1 MCSIKVYIDIDI
13 ILLCISYT
21 GAAGY
26 WMYRLIIPVPPK
38 PGKKT
43 AELRLAMGNLERS
56 MSEIYGTIDF
66 NVGQSI
72 LCGSCR
78 PRADVS
84 GNSNQLAG
92 NNSCDSRAPASSLSA
107 DLWDGFYNVGN
118 APDRLGVGPASR
130 RAEGGVYN
138 PTRGGSVSPRRM
150 SRKTV
155 YTARLPQSTL
165 PSTSGKHISWIARS
179 QSDTRVTE
187 PPQEQQPPQ
196 SQAALTSDVPILTVP
211 SEDGYQLTGQSI
223 SNSLND
229 LQAIADPE
237 TVPSSTNQHPSPQ
250 DTATTA
256 AAVPDEG
263 KPASQQTTSRLTPL
277 ALPTDINRSQDP
289 GYRNTGLSK
298 TEERSVYHK
307 GMYLYYL
314 YRFRIEVRRLY
325 FHSPYHWGFRSFVR
339 NIGRRILLATL
350 PYILPSSVSSW
361 FVSYLKGHRPSS
373 LLYASTRHL
382 FLSSESVTRDGEEA
396 AIANTS
402 PYIEEYRYTYTY
414 TRYAMLCC
422 ILYVR
427 YTEVLVSDSLLY
439 NHNHLLYYTLVYA
452 RSLCRDIQ
460 LLMES
465 DERVC
470 GCRKLAT
477 IQRMRSSY
485 QCLVP
490 PVI

>member
-1 MCSIKVYIDIDI
+1 
-13 ILLCISYT
+13 
-21 GAAGY
+21 
-26 WMYRLIIPVPPK
+26 
-38 PGKKT
+38 
-43 AELRLAMGNLERS
+43 MGNLERS
-56 MSEIYGTIDF
+56 MSEIYGTIDC
-66 NVGQSI
+66 NVGQGI

-84 GNSNQLAG
+84 GNSNKLAG
-92 NNSCDSRAPASSLSA
+92 NNSCDSRAPALSSSA
-107 DLWDGFYNVGN
+107 DLWDGFYNVSN
-118 APDRLGVGPASR
+118 APDRLGAAPASR

-165 PSTSGKHISWIARS
+165 PSASGKHISWVARS
-179 QSDTRVTE
+179 QSDQRVLD
-187 PPQEQQPPQ
+187 PPQEQPPQ
-196 SQAALTSDVPILTVP
+196 SQTAVTNDVPIPTVP

-229 LQAIADPE
+229 LQAIADTE

-250 DTATTA
+250 DATTTVA
-256 AAVPDEG
+256 AGVPDEA

-289 GYRNTGLSK
+289 GYRSTGVSK
-298 TEERSVYHK
+298 SEERSVYQK

-350 PYILPSSVSSW
+350 PYILPSTVSSW

-382 FLSSESVTRDGEEA
+382 FLSSESVTKDGEEA

-402 PYIEEYRYTYTY
+402 PYIEEYRYMYTLHGA
-414 TRYAMLCC
+414 RYAV
-422 ILYVR
+422 LYF
-427 YTEVLVSDSLLY
+427 
-439 NHNHLLYYTLVYA
+439 
-452 RSLCRDIQ
+452 
-460 LLMES
+460 
-465 DERVC
+465 
-470 GCRKLAT
+470 T
-477 IQRMRSSY
+477 IS
-485 QCLVP
+485 
-490 PVI
+490 

>member
-1 MCSIKVYIDIDI
+1 MVASLISLFCV
-13 ILLCISYT
+13 SYT

-56 MSEIYGTIDF
+56 MSEIYGTIDC
-66 NVGQSI
+66 NVGQGI
-72 LCGSCR
+72 LYGSCR
-78 PRADVS
+78 PRVDVS

-92 NNSCDSRAPASSLSA
+92 NNICDSRAPGLSSSA
-107 DLWDGFYNVGN
+107 DLWDGFYNVSN
-118 APDRLGVGPASR
+118 APDRLGAALVSR

-138 PTRGGSVSPRRM
+138 TTRGGSVSPRRM

-165 PSTSGKHISWIARS
+165 PSASGKHILWVTRS
-179 QSDTRVTE
+179 QSDQRTTDS
-187 PPQEQQPPQ
+187 PHEQQLPQ
-196 SQAALTSDVPILTVP
+196 SQTAVTSDGPIPTAP

-229 LQAIADPE
+229 LQTIADPE
-237 TVPSSTNQHPSPQ
+237 TVPSFTNQHSTSPQ
-250 DTATTA
+250 DATTA
-256 AAVPDEG
+256 AGVPDEA

-289 GYRNTGLSK
+289 GYRSTGLSK
-298 TEERSVYHK
+298 SEERSVYHK

-339 NIGRRILLATL
+339 NIVKRILLATL

-396 AIANTS
+396 AIASTS
-402 PYIEEYRYTYTY
+402 PYIEEYR
-414 TRYAMLCC
+414 
-422 ILYVR
+422 
-427 YTEVLVSDSLLY
+427 
-439 NHNHLLYYTLVYA
+439 
-452 RSLCRDIQ
+452 
-460 LLMES
+460 
-465 DERVC
+465 
-470 GCRKLAT
+470 
-477 IQRMRSSY
+477 
-485 QCLVP
+485 
-490 PVI
+490 